1 MKDGGRKEGK
11 KEGRG
16 KAMKMTSEDDIRV
29 YGQTDKYLEFFI
41 SSTFFISLSLY
52 LHAYFY
58 LFLRLLLYFALV

>member
-1 MKDGGRKEGK
+1 
-11 KEGRG
+11 
-16 KAMKMTSEDDIRV
+16 MKMTSEDDIRV